1 LCCEW
6 GSDIRSTTFYIGD
19 HRLRERRCRLGF
31 VPAELEPAVI
41 IRNRFENHLGDEAMT
56 RTKLLFVSILALFL
70 LGFYGSPLQAQD
82 AMPSSGTDM
91 KNMKSQMEQMRAQME
106 QMQTLMKDNM
116 AKMAAAD
123 AAMKSHMETEQASM
137 KGQME
142 LQQAMLNQLQTM
154 TDHMQTM
161 SDHMAMM
168 PEPMDMHK
176 KSGATKKKDKG
187 MVDDQKK

>member
-1 LCCEW
+1 
-6 GSDIRSTTFYIGD
+6 
-19 HRLRERRCRLGF
+19 
-31 VPAELEPAVI
+31 
-41 IRNRFENHLGDEAMT
+41 MT
-56 RTKLLFVSILALFL
+56 MTKLLFVSILALSLVAFH
-70 LGFYGSPLQAQD
+70 GSPLLAQN
-82 AMPSSGTDM
+82 AMQGSGMDM
-91 KNMKSQMEQMRAQME
+91 KNMKTQMEQMRAQME

-116 AKMAAAD
+116 AKMAAAE

-154 TDHMQTM
+154 TDHMLT
-161 SDHMAMM
+161 DHMAMM